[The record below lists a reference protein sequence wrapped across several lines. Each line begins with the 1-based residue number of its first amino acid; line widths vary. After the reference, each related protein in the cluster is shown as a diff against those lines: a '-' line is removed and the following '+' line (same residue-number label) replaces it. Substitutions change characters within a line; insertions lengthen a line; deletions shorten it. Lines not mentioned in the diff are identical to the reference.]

1 MPRLNMFII
10 SLIAIASMACYHRL
24 DRTREGLFLA
34 EAIDVITRRGLE
46 EIDRQAL
53 FDAAMIG
60 MTQELDEH
68 TQFVSREDKEPYQSG
83 LEGHFAGI
91 GVQMESDFDEETKA
105 IKLLIGDTLIG
116 RPTPAHDAGLRA
128 GDQIVAVDG
137 HRLATHLTEE
147 VKEDRK
153 KLPSN
158 DAMNRIKG
166 PAGTKVD
173 ITVLRD
179 GEERTFQVT
188 RQEIDV
194 DTIVGEF
201 ADSERKWDFISAKD
215 SRIGY
220 IRIKAFNDRTV
231 KELQAAIDTL
241 QQQGPIQ
248 ALILDLRGNPG
259 GYLTAA
265 VQLCD
270 MFIDRSKLDG
280 LIVSTRDRFG
290 KDVQVFYA
298 QDNKTLNGFPLVI
311 LVNGE
316 SASASEIFAACL
328 QDHDRAVIVGSRSFG
343 KGSVQ
348 EVIDL
353 ERGRSLLKLTT
364 NTFWRPSNKQIH
376 KMEGVS
382 EEDDWGVRPDEGWDL
397 PFDDEQEIRRKEERS
412 ARDALFVEEEATS
425 PESQTRQQAA
435 STVLFDP
442 QLDKAVEYLQAELEK
457 KSK

>member
-34 EAIDVITRRGLE
+34 EAIDVITRKGLQ

-53 FDAAMIG
+53 FDAAIIG

-68 TQFVSREDKEPYQSG
+68 TQFVSREDKGRFQE
-83 LEGHFAGI
+83 LLTDHFHGI
-91 GVQMESDFDEETKA
+91 GVQMETDFDEETRV

-116 RPTPAHDAGLRA
+116 SPTPAHDAGLRA

-137 HRLATHLTEE
+137 HRLATHLTKEAEE
-147 VKEDRK
+147 KPK
-153 KLPSN
+153 KGPLYN
-158 DAMNRIKG
+158 AMRRIKG
-166 PAGTKVD
+166 PAGTNVN

-179 GEERTFQVT
+179 GEEMTFEVT
-188 RQEIDV
+188 RREIDV
-194 DTIVGEF
+194 DMIVGEF
-201 ADSERKWDFISAKD
+201 ADADGKWDFTSAQD
-215 SRIGY
+215 PRIGY
-220 IRIKAFNDRTV
+220 IRIKTFNDRTAV
-231 KELQAAIDTL
+231 DLQAAIEAL
-241 QQQGPIQ
+241 QRQRPIQ
-248 ALILDLRGNPG
+248 ALILDLRDNPG
-259 GYLTAA
+259 GYLSEA
-265 VQLCD
+265 VLLCD
-270 MFIDRSKLDG
+270 MFIDQSRLDG

-290 KDVQVFYA
+290 KDDQVFYA

-328 QDHDRAVIVGSRSFG
+328 QDHGRAVIMGSRTFG

-348 EVIDL
+348 EMINL
-353 ERGRSLLKLTT
+353 ERGRSILKLTT
-364 NTFWRPSNKQIH
+364 NTFWRPSDKQIH
-376 KMEGVS
+376 KMEGAS
-382 EEDDWGVRPDEGWDL
+382 EEDDWGVLPDEGWNL
-397 PFDDEQEIRRKEERS
+397 PLTDEQEVQRMKERR
-412 ARDALFVEEEATS
+412 ARDAIIVEETASS

-435 STVLFDP
+435 ATALFDP